1 MVSLL
6 LLVLIFGLV
15 SSSPPLLNVAFA
27 AGGDM
32 PMGQQPSSPAPSSS
46 PPPPDTQHGVG
57 PSIQQP
63 PEDEG
68 EVGEQQQGP
77 TPPPPPEPGVQGV
90 GPGPTI
96 EQPPEDDEATSC
108 FTQSAVDTSNMPL
121 GLQPHCTTEVKKSS
135 DGRGENT
142 YKWTAGATTVEK
154 IDSKTGKVLQR
165 TTFDSADNSI
175 LADIKFSHNGGV
187 TKVIGE
193 DDGSKTIAVW
203 DKPEKEGGRQILY
216 MKIDPYGKILF
227 SSVDLPT
234 NNR

>member
-1 MVSLL
+1 LVSLL

-15 SSSPPLLNVAFA
+15 SSSSPPPLLNVAFA
-27 AGGDM
+27 AGDM
-32 PMGQQPSSPAPSSS
+32 PMGQQPSSPAPS

-57 PSIQQP
+57 PSIEQP

-68 EVGEQQQGP
+68 G
-77 TPPPPPEPGVQGV
+77 
-90 GPGPTI
+90 
-96 EQPPEDDEATSC
+96 EDDEATSC
-108 FTQSAVDTSNMPL
+108 VIQSALDTSNTPL

-135 DGRGENT
+135 DGSGENT

-175 LADIKFSHNGGV
+175 LADIKFSPNGGV
-187 TKVIGE
+187 TKVIGN

-203 DKPEKEGGRQILY
+203 DKPEKEGGRPILY
-216 MKIDPYGKILF
+216 MKIDPYGKIRY

>member
-1 MVSLL
+1 LVSLL

-77 TPPPPPEPGVQGV
+77 TPPPPEPGVQGV